1 MYKYNTKKSSSDAA
15 GKLFA
20 SVLLAPF
27 IFMIGL
33 ILSLWQGMWAAK
45 ILELGTSHFG
55 WRPFSTCE
63 VLIAS
68 LAFGVV
74 RGSSS
79 NKDEKPLSIFIGW
92 LLGPILAY
100 LLALAVVCVLT

>member
-27 IFMIGL
+27 IFIIGL

-45 ILELGTSHFG
+45 ILELGTVHFG
-55 WRPFSTCE
+55 WRHFSTCE
-63 VLIAS
+63 ILIAS

-79 NKDEKPLSIFIGW
+79 SKDEKPLSIFFGF
-92 LLGPILAY
+92 LLLPILAY
-100 LLALAVVCVLT
+100 LLAIATVAVLV